1 MVNNQQEV
9 KRRYRGSLLAQ
20 SILQEEQEKTTRKE
34 EMLSATNFHYRRLE
48 YLQALVLLWGGLSLC
63 CLLGLV
69 IVTVARVL
77 LLKLELY
84 DFFSGN
90 YIPLNKPIKHFLLDK
105 WQFNVAAGVI
115 GVCCIHLD
123 RIITAKKEQI
133 KKETDDN
140 QLAKDYLAWKS
151 SGKKSI
157 ES

>member
-1 MVNNQQEV
+1 M
-9 KRRYRGSLLAQ
+9 GWGIPLLFAWL
-20 SILQEEQEKTTRKE
+20 SDSHSCKSSALKTRTV
-34 EMLSATNFHYRRLE
+34 RL
-48 YLQALVLLWGGLSLC
+48 
-63 CLLGLV
+63 
-69 IVTVARVL
+69 
-77 LLKLELY
+77 
-84 DFFSGN
+84 FSGN
-90 YIPLNKPIKHFLLDK
+90 YIPLNTPIKHFLLDK

-115 GVCCIHLD
+115 GVCCILLD